1 MTALAKPSAQ
11 GGAGGRPWGA
21 QPSEKPS
28 WLGGYSVLLGL
39 LFALPGIFVLVKAL
53 QFGGALTDTLVE
65 ALNPLW
71 RTVLLATSVAV
82 TSASIGTGLAWTLVR
97 TNLVGRRL
105 LHVLA
110 VLPLGL
116 PSFVGAA
123 AFIAALAPGG
133 MLHGL
138 LETVGFD
145 GPFRARGFWPS
156 WFVLTLATY
165 PYVLLPVAARL
176 RALRPSLEESS
187 RLLGRSSVGT
197 FFAVTLP
204 QLRASVLAGAMLVFL
219 YTVSEFGAV
228 QLLGFDTLTR
238 VIFATQLT
246 DRATSFSAAALLLLL
261 AVVVVA
267 VERSFHEPIRPDD
280 RANSRFG
287 EAPTQLGRWSVPA
300 LVAVCTVVGLALF
313 APIVSL
319 STWAIR
325 GLVDRRVNLGDLA
338 GPALNTAVVGVF
350 TALVAVVAVLPL
362 AVLIVR
368 HRSAAGRVASVA
380 VIGGFAV
387 PGIVIALSLV
397 FWAANTPVLS
407 ALYQTF
413 PILILAYVIH
423 FGSQALGAAE
433 TAVRAVPE
441 GLRDSARLLSPSRFD
456 RRRLV
461 ELPLM
466 RPGLLSGGGLV
477 LLSTIKE
484 LPATLLLAPLGFETL
499 ATEVWGSFEEGF
511 YAEVGVASL
520 ALVALSAILT
530 WGLVLRNQV

>member
-1 MTALAKPSAQ
+1 MTALAKPSVLERAS
-11 GGAGGRPWGA
+11 GPPSRG
-21 QPSEKPS
+21 QPPGTPR

-39 LFALPGIFVLVKAL
+39 LFALPGVFVLVRTL
-53 QFGGALTDTLVE
+53 QFGGALGDTVVE
-65 ALNPLW
+65 ALDPLW
-71 RTVLLATSVAV
+71 RTVLLATSVAA
-82 TSASIGTGLAWTLVR
+82 TSAVIGTGLAWTLVR
-97 TNLVGRRL
+97 TDIPGRRL
-105 LHVLA
+105 FHVLA

-133 MLHGL
+133 ILHGV
-138 LETVGFD
+138 LEAVGFD

-156 WFVLTLATY
+156 WFVLSLATY

-176 RALRPSLEESS
+176 RALRPSLEESA

-238 VIFATQLT
+238 VIFATQLS

-267 VERSFHEPIRPDD
+267 AERSFHEPIRPDD
-280 RANSRFG
+280 RANSRIDNP
-287 EAPTQLGRWSVPA
+287 PTQLGRWSAAALLAVSLVIGLA
-300 LVAVCTVVGLALF
+300 LVAPIASLGTWAARGLADG
-313 APIVSL
+313 
-319 STWAIR
+319 R
-325 GLVDRRVNLGDLA
+325 VDVGDLV
-338 GPALNTAVVGVF
+338 GPAVNTAAVGVF
-350 TALVAVVAVLPL
+350 TALVAVLAVLPL
-362 AVLIVR
+362 AMLIVR
-368 HRSAAGRVASVA
+368 HRSKAGRVASVA

-397 FWAANTPVLS
+397 FWSANTPLLS

-520 ALVALSAILT
+520 VLVALSAVLT
-530 WGLVLRNQV
+530 WGLVLRNQH